1 VSEVTHT
8 PTQPQHQLD
17 AAMLN
22 LSEISRDLEKSYASL
37 AQRARSVEDELCRT
51 NAKLEG
57 KVAELDA
64 VNAHLE
70 AILSSLPTGVIVRD
84 GRGRVVMVN
93 DATRSILGYDDREL
107 IGLTEIP
114 ELSSA
119 DGENGLREIATHD
132 GRRLVIASQVSPVS
146 PLEATEGEG
155 SMPSR
160 SGSVEILDDRTEL
173 ARMDQRV
180 NQLDKMAALGTMAG
194 GIAHEL
200 RNPMNAVLGFASLL
214 KRSMEGDGKQ
224 ARWAERICDGVFEAD
239 AIITSL
245 LTFADPERLQ
255 PETVRARPFLAEVEA
270 MIARDLGPQ
279 IESVDLRFET
289 DEISFIAD
297 RVMLRQA
304 IRNLTANAI
313 QAQPDGGHVEVS
325 LTRTANEVCIQVSD
339 DGPGI
344 PPELARRVTEPFY
357 TTRADGT
364 GLGLPLVHTVAE
376 LHGGSLEIVPDPAPP
391 SGARITLRFPQDP
404 R

>member
-1 VSEVTHT
+1 VTQT
-8 PTQPQHQLD
+8 PTQPHDQRQLD

-22 LSEISRDLEKSYASL
+22 LSEISRDLEKSYTSL
-37 AQRARSVEDELCRT
+37 ARRARSVEDELCLT

-84 GRGRVVMVN
+84 ARQRIIKVN
-93 DATRSILGYDDREL
+93 DAACAILGYTSEDLLGRND
-107 IGLTEIP
+107 IP
-114 ELSSA
+114 ELPEANSES
-119 DGENGLREIATHD
+119 GLREIAAHD
-132 GRRLVIASQVSPVS
+132 GRRLVIASRVSPVADGDACA
-146 PLEATEGEG
+146 AT
-155 SMPSR
+155 
-160 SGSVEILDDRTEL
+160 GSVEILDDRTEL
-173 ARMDQRV
+173 ARMNKKV
-180 NQLDKMAALGTMAG
+180 HQLDKMAALGTMAG

-214 KRSMEGDGKQ
+214 KRSMETDGKQ

-245 LTFADPERLQ
+245 LTFADPERLS

-270 MIARDLGPQ
+270 MITRDLSAQ
-279 IESVDLRFET
+279 LDNIELHFET
-289 DEISFIAD
+289 DAIDFVAD

-304 IRNLTANAI
+304 IRNLTANAV
-313 QAQPDGGHVEVS
+313 QAQPDGGRVIVS
-325 LTRTANEVCIQVSD
+325 LNVLASQVEIQVTD

-344 PPELARRVTEPFY
+344 PAELAQRVTEPFY

-376 LHGGSLEIVPDPAPP
+376 MHGGSLEIIPDPAPP
-391 SGARITLRFPQDP
+391 TGARITLRFPQDP

>member
-1 VSEVTHT
+1 MTQT
-8 PTQPQHQLD
+8 PTQPHDQRQLD

-22 LSEISRDLEKSYASL
+22 LSEISRDLEKSYTSL
-37 AQRARSVEDELCRT
+37 ARRARSVEDELCLT

-84 GRGRVVMVN
+84 ARQRIIKVN
-93 DATRSILGYDDREL
+93 DAACAILGYTSEDLLGRND
-107 IGLTEIP
+107 IP
-114 ELSSA
+114 ELPEANSES
-119 DGENGLREIATHD
+119 GLREIAAHD
-132 GRRLVIASQVSPVS
+132 GRRLVIASRVSPVADGDACA
-146 PLEATEGEG
+146 AT
-155 SMPSR
+155 
-160 SGSVEILDDRTEL
+160 GSVEILDDRTEL
-173 ARMDQRV
+173 ARMNKKV
-180 NQLDKMAALGTMAG
+180 HQLDKMAALGTMAG

-214 KRSMEGDGKQ
+214 KRSMETDGKQ

-245 LTFADPERLQ
+245 LTFADPERLS

-270 MIARDLGPQ
+270 MITRDLSAQ
-279 IESVDLRFET
+279 LDNIELHFET
-289 DEISFIAD
+289 DAIDFVAD

-304 IRNLTANAI
+304 IRNLTANAV
-313 QAQPDGGHVEVS
+313 QAQPDGGRVIVS
-325 LTRTANEVCIQVSD
+325 LNVLASQVEIQVTD

-344 PPELARRVTEPFY
+344 PAELAQRVTEPFY

-376 LHGGSLEIVPDPAPP
+376 MHGGSLEIIPDPAPP
-391 SGARITLRFPQDP
+391 TGARITLRFPQDP